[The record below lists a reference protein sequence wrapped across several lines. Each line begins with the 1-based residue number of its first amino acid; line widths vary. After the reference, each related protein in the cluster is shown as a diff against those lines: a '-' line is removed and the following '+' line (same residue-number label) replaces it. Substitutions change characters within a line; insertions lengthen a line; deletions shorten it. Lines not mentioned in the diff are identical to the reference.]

1 MTKKLEETFNISSSD
16 EIEKIIANEDDID
29 EGVPTIEESTEI
41 SKIINTEMKNAEK
54 IDASLPMVSDLN
66 EHDREMDDIHGK
78 AMQTF
83 EDLLQLGMNVEVH
96 AGAKILETANQLLK
110 TAKEAKDSKVD
121 RKLKMINLQLQ
132 KAKLDHQKDRDL
144 LKDDDEIEAEGS
156 LNMDRNELL
165 KRIASAQAVADE
177 ATGKKSEKNNKN
189 DK

>member
-83 EDLLQLGMNVEVH
+83 EDLLQLGMNVEVN

>member
-1 MTKKLEETFNISSSD
+1 MTKKLEETFNITGAEED
-16 EIEKIIANEDDID
+16 KIYENEVERDT
-29 EGVPTIEESTEI
+29 PSIEESNEI
-41 SKIINTEMKNAEK
+41 TKIINTEMKNAEK

-132 KAKLDHQKDRDL
+132 KAKLDHQKDRDTS
-144 LKDDDEIEAEGS
+144 KDDNELESEGS
-156 LNMDRNELL
+156 LNLDRNELL
-165 KRIASAQAVADE
+165 KRIANAQKVADE
-177 ATGKKSEKNNKN
+177 VTGKKPEKNNKN